1 MFFGSLRGLPKAS
14 APTDASTSAG
24 AVLVNLG
31 SQQMDKSNHITRRA
45 ALVGAAVSSVALA
58 VPAAAAVKPATI
70 EALAEKFR
78 ADASALDPRIDD
90 CWLGYDELATGPRE
104 MRVMS
109 IYLGRSGT
117 PFVRPVAAPVEAPPS
132 IADLFRQW
140 REIRDTSHRATG
152 ADFDALHGQYERLQ
166 RRITAMVPTNARE
179 AAMQLVTETDDGE
192 SDFRDAFFRRVRK
205 LAIGG

>member
-1 MFFGSLRGLPKAS
+1 
-14 APTDASTSAG
+14 
-24 AVLVNLG
+24 
-31 SQQMDKSNHITRRA
+31 MDKSNSITRRA

-58 VPAAAAVKPATI
+58 VPAAAAVKAVTI
-70 EALAEKFR
+70 EALAKKFK

-90 CWLGYDELATGPRE
+90 CWIGYDELADGPRE

-109 IYLGRSGT
+109 VYLGRSAT
-117 PFVRPVAAPVEAPPS
+117 PFARPVAATAAPS
-132 IADLFRQW
+132 IADLFGQW
-140 REIRDTSHRATG
+140 LEIRDTAHHASG
-152 ADFDALHGQYERLQ
+152 AEFNALHGQYVRLQ

-205 LAIGG
+205 LAMGG

>member
-1 MFFGSLRGLPKAS
+1 
-14 APTDASTSAG
+14 
-24 AVLVNLG
+24 
-31 SQQMDKSNHITRRA
+31 MDLSNRITRRA

-58 VPAAAAVKPATI
+58 VPVEAAVKPATI

-78 ADASALDPRIDD
+78 AEASALDPRINE

-104 MRVMS
+104 MRLMS
-109 IYLGRSGT
+109 IFFGRSGS
-117 PFVRPVAAPVEAPPS
+117 PFRQPAAALAEAPPS
-132 IADLFRQW
+132 IADLFGQW
-140 REIRDTSHRATG
+140 LEVREAAHHASG

-205 LAIGG
+205 LAMGG